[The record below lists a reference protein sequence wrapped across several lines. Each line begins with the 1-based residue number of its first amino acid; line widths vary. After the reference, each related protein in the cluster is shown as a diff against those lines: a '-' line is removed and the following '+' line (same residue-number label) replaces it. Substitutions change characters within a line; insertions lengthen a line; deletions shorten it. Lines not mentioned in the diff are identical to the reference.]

1 MYNLKCFL
9 NKKYFIRREKL
20 RTSYTHIK
28 TKLLTRSM
36 VEKILV
42 ITIMEAHEDRTNDHR
57 TNEARS

>member
-9 NKKYFIRREKL
+9 NKKYSIRCEKL
-20 RTSYTHIK
+20 RTLYTHIK

-57 TNEARS
+57 TDEARS